1 MGTHVMRW
9 LDKLIEKRNQ
19 NSHYV
24 ENIFVVKGRTLMK
37 NIKSVASE
45 TKNLFNNIGQI
56 IGVTDT
62 VHPKDI
68 RHDDQENEALKIS
81 VNSKSFVN
89 ELINNQ
95 IKNNESEK
103 DLIVKFANMCK
114 SRINPAVIDH
124 S

>member
-1 MGTHVMRW
+1 
-9 LDKLIEKRNQ
+9 
-19 NSHYV
+19 
-24 ENIFVVKGRTLMK
+24 MK
-37 NIKSVASE
+37 NIKSAASE

-62 VHPKDI
+62 VNPNDM

-89 ELINNQ
+89 ELVNNQ
-95 IKNNESEK
+95 IKNNESDK
-103 DLIVKFANMCK
+103 DLIVKFTNLCK

-124 S
+124 SLDKSNMEKVQAFEEYQ